1 MSDIIESVIE
11 KLRDDESYYG
21 EYGRQY
27 MSNSDIKV
35 LLDDPSMFGVP
46 TPDNPDFA
54 KGRLFHQLILEPE
67 KAAAT
72 IGVNASSRTTKIYKD
87 ACVQHGSEF
96 LLLTKE
102 MEEIAFLGKKM
113 LGNYDFYEAIRD
125 EANKYEEPI
134 VGTIM
139 GRKFKAKA
147 DILCTDRIIDLKTTG
162 NIDDFKWSARKY
174 GYDSQCYIYQ
184 SLFGVPLVFFAIDKK
199 TGMMGMYEPSEDFV
213 LRGRDKVERALEVY
227 DKFFGAD
234 ATHNIE
240 TFYITQVL

>member
-1 MSDIIESVIE
+1 MSDIIEQ
-11 KLRDDESYYG
+11 LRDDTKYYG
-21 EYGRQY
+21 KVGRQF

-46 TPDNPDFA
+46 TPDNPAFA

-67 KAAAT
+67 KAAEVESVNTASRNSKMYKEACAER
-72 IGVNASSRTTKIYKD
+72 GV
-87 ACVQHGSEF
+87 EF
-96 LLLTKE
+96 MLLTKE
-102 MEEIAFLGKKM
+102 MQDIHGWAQKM

-125 EANKYEEPI
+125 DANKYEEPI

-147 DILCTDRIIDLKTTG
+147 DILCPDRIIDLKTTG

-199 TGMMGMYEPSEDFV
+199 TGMMGMYEPSQDFI
-213 LRGRDKVERALEVY
+213 LRGRDKVERALEVH
-227 DKFFGAD
+227 DRFFGAD

-240 TFYITQVL
+240 TFYITQTL

>member
-1 MSDIIESVIE
+1 MSDIIEQ
-11 KLRDDESYYG
+11 LRDDANYYG
-21 EYGRQY
+21 KVGRQY
-27 MSNSDIKV
+27 ISNSDIKV
-35 LLDDPSMFGVP
+35 LLDNPAMFGVP
-46 TPDNPDFA
+46 TPDNPAFA

-72 IGVNASSRTTKIYKD
+72 EGVNTASRNSKVYKD
-87 ACVQHGSEF
+87 ACAERGVEF
-96 LLLTKE
+96 MLLTKE
-102 MEEIAFLGKKM
+102 MEEIHRLAQRM
-113 LGNYDFYEAIRD
+113 LGNFDFFESIRSD
-125 EANKYEEPI
+125 ANVYEEPI

-139 GRKFKAKA
+139 GREFKAKA
-147 DILCTDRIIDLKTTG
+147 DILGPDCIIDLKTTG

-184 SLFGVPLVFFAIDKK
+184 SLFGVPLVFYAIDKK

-213 LRGRDKVERALEVY
+213 RRGRDKVERALEVY

-240 TFYITQVL
+240 TFYIKETL

>member
-1 MSDIIESVIE
+1 MSDIIEQ
-11 KLRDDESYYG
+11 LRDDTNYYG
-21 EYGRQY
+21 KVGRQY

-35 LLDDPSMFGVP
+35 LLDNPSMFGVP
-46 TPDNPDFA
+46 TPDNPAFA

-67 KAAAT
+67 KAANVAC
-72 IGVNASSRTTKIYKD
+72 VDASRRDTNKYKD
-87 ACVQHGSEF
+87 ACANLGVPF
-96 LLLTKE
+96 MLLCKE
-102 MEEIAFLGKKM
+102 MVDIRGWAQKM

-125 EANKYEEPI
+125 EANVYEEPI

-139 GRKFKAKA
+139 GRQFKAKA
-147 DILCTDRIIDLKTTG
+147 DILCPDRVIDLKTTG

-213 LRGRDKVERALEVY
+213 LRGRDKVERALEVH

-234 ATHNIE
+234 ATHSIE
-240 TFYITQVL
+240 TFYITQTL